1 MSFAFGHLIGAWI
14 LGKTIEHF
22 SKNKISHLG
31 WFFLLIGGILPDI
44 DFLLDLLGTSELHRT
59 FTHSLIFL
67 IFAPLI
73 IYGVLTLLKHKEK
86 NTLPLLLGS
95 GILVHLVLD
104 MFYFPGVP
112 LFWPDLHHFMYTQI
126 LLIDPA
132 VTGLLHGTRDELSH
146 SLKLAVVDMGFGT
159 LWIFYLWFRKKIK
172 F

>member
-1 MSFAFGHLIGAWI
+1 MSFAFGHLIGAWL
-14 LGKTIEHF
+14 LGKAIKYF
-22 SKNKISHLG
+22 SKKKISHWG
-31 WFFLLIGGILPDI
+31 WFFLLLGGILPDA
-44 DFLLDLLGTSELHRT
+44 DFLLDFLWGSELHRT
-59 FTHSLIFL
+59 FTHSLFFL
-67 IFAPLI
+67 LVAPLI
-73 IYGVLTLLKHKEK
+73 IYGILALLKNKEK

-95 GILVHLVLD
+95 GILVHLFLD

-132 VTGLLHGTRDELSH
+132 TTGLFYGTKEQLVH
-146 SLKLAVVDMGFGT
+146 SLKLAVIDMGLGA